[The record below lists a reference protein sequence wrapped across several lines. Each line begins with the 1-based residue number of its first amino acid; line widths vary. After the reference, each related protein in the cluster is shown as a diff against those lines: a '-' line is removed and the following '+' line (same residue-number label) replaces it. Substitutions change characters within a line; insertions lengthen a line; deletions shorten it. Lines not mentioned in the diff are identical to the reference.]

1 MRCAAIGAV
10 ELGRRPSSP
19 SGVPRWKRAPPFTA
33 TQCSVGPARTS
44 QVLLAPS
51 RSCCAL
57 PWGDPPGT
65 FLSRLLFS
73 RAPDRGGVTCE
84 RKQRTPAI
92 IRRDDRGPQREPL
105 RASPPAPQQ
114 HGHLESPF
122 QTTRSTATSRL
133 PPAVRP
139 DLGIRHA
146 KRLGAT
152 ASLPPARL
160 RRSYASD
167 ETSPS
172 APPSTP
178 ATWLTRHRPLNRIY
192 FRQSGACLPG

>member
-139 DLGIRHA
+139 DLGIRTQSVLARPRLFRPHA
-146 KRLGAT
+146 CDVAT
-152 ASLPPARL
+152 RPMRQAL
-160 RRSYASD
+160 RR
-167 ETSPS
+167 
-172 APPSTP
+172 
-178 ATWLTRHRPLNRIY
+178 RPR
-192 FRQSGACLPG
+192 RPQPG